1 MLYTQGSVI
10 KAVTLHR
17 LHIRKQRAVLKEYLL
32 AHKGRS
38 QIFIANNI
46 LLQGHSWE
54 ALSIA
59 EACLRP
65 SGTVHEGNLQ
75 RSIIAFIVIISGAG
89 VNLCGRLTCIGTWAG
104 MFICSL
110 TNLASVDRLC

>member
-46 LLQGHSWE
+46 LLQGHS
-54 ALSIA
+54 
-59 EACLRP
+59 
-65 SGTVHEGNLQ
+65 
-75 RSIIAFIVIISGAG
+75 
-89 VNLCGRLTCIGTWAG
+89 
-104 MFICSL
+104 
-110 TNLASVDRLC
+110 